1 MMKRKVERI
10 AERLV
15 EKLIQWETV
24 DTITLAESAE
34 AEIYD
39 PYFFLSLD
47 VYYRGTIPDSDER
60 LDLFSDEGIFESSR
74 INKKDRFM
82 IEELPVRIE
91 YKDMARVEEIL
102 SGKEGE
108 VWAYRQ
114 PGTYMFYRIEK
125 GRVLHKK
132 SDWLSGIQGQLKEL
146 PDAFWQFLQEA
157 TKNAMEHFLSDISAA
172 VIQNDN
178 FFFLIS
184 SAGFIKSLCSLL
196 FLINRQFEPSG
207 RRFFEVVRELP
218 DLPENFRGRFES
230 FLRQDPEF
238 TPGRKR
244 EIAELL
250 TKSVITMI

>member
-1 MMKRKVERI
+1 MKRKVERV
-10 AERLV
+10 AQSLV
-15 EKLIQWETV
+15 EKLIQWDTV
-24 DTITLAESAE
+24 DTITLAESADV
-34 AEIYD
+34 EIYD

-60 LDLFSDEGIFESSR
+60 LELFSDAGIFESSQVNR
-74 INKKDRFM
+74 KDRFM

-91 YKDMARVEEIL
+91 YKDIARMEAIL
-102 SGKEGE
+102 SGKGGE

-114 PGTYMFYRIEK
+114 PGTYMFYRIEN
-125 GRVLHKK
+125 GQVLHQK
-132 SDWLSGIQGQLKEL
+132 SSWLTDIRSRLNEL
-146 PDAFWQFLQEA
+146 PESFWQFLQEA
-157 TKNAMEHFLSDISAA
+157 TKNAMEHFLSDVSAA

-196 FLINRQFEPSG
+196 FLVNRRFEPSG
-207 RRFFEVVRELP
+207 RRFLEMVRELP

-230 FLRQDPEF
+230 FLRQDSEF

-244 EIAELL
+244 ELAELL
-250 TKSVITMI
+250 AKSVISMI